1 MPEKLLQVSYGI
13 QQSILDQIA
22 AIASSVKSGV
32 LFLDKDGKIQTGTLS
47 LSGNAG
53 TGDVKSGKTFYSN
66 SWTKQTGTLSLSGN
80 AGTGNVQSGKTFYSN
95 SFTKQT
101 GTLTLSGNASTSQVL
116 SGRTFYSN
124 SWTRQTGTMT
134 NRGAVSKSLNPGSSY
149 TIPAGYHNGSGKV
162 TANKTTPNVFAVGA
176 YWWSSIA
183 SPHAGVTI
191 YNGSHFRAN
200 TDHNTYA
207 EGFAVTSGYYC
218 VWYADTPGNPFFYHV
233 NAGYSFGVRN
243 ANSGQGGSILV
254 TRIEF

>member
-1 MPEKLLQVSYGI
+1 MPENLLDSSNGI
-13 QQSILDQIA
+13 PKSILDQIT
-22 AIASSVKSGV
+22 AISNSVKSGV
-32 LFLDKDGKIQTGTLS
+32 IFLDKDGKLQTGTLS

-66 SWTKQTGTLSLSGN
+66 SWTKQTGTLGLSGN
-80 AGTGNVQSGKTFYSN
+80 ANAGQVLSGSTFYSN
-95 SFTKQT
+95 SF
-101 GTLTLSGNASTSQVL
+101 
-116 SGRTFYSN
+116 
-124 SWTRQTGTMT
+124 TRQTGTMT
-134 NRGAVSKSLNPGSSY
+134 NRGAWGTTINPGGSVK
-149 TIPAGYHNGSGKV
+149 IPQGYHNGGGV
-162 TANKTTPNVFAVGA
+162 VRANRTTPNVFPVGA
-176 YWWSSIA
+176 YWWVSYA

-191 YNGSHFRAN
+191 YNGAHFRAN

-233 NAGYSFGVRN
+233 DAGYSFGVRN